1 MSESTLEPLLLLHE
15 PAGLPRFE
23 LPDELRQLYGS
34 DLGLPPHCLFTNF
47 VTTIDGVVAI
57 PDLPHSN
64 KLISDGSE
72 ADRFVMGLLRA
83 CADAVL
89 VGSGTMRSA
98 PRTLWTAEQAY
109 PPAATH
115 YAELRRRR
123 GGRARPEIAI
133 LSASGSIDLAHPVL
147 EADALVLTTER
158 GAAKLRDRLPAS
170 SQIVV
175 LPGNDSVDV
184 RAAVAHLRR
193 RGHELILSEGGP
205 TLFGSLLAAD
215 LVDELFLTVSPLLA
229 GRTHGEARH
238 NLVEGAEL
246 LPSHPA
252 RSRLLGIRSHDDHL
266 FLRYGLERNI

>member
-1 MSESTLEPLLLLHE
+1 VSESTLEPLQLLHE
-15 PAGLPRFE
+15 PAGLPRFQ
-23 LPDELRQLYGS
+23 LPDELRELYGG
-34 DLGLPPHCLFTNF
+34 DLGLPRRCLFTNF
-47 VTTIDGVVAI
+47 VATIDGVVAI

-89 VGSGTMRSA
+89 IGSATMRAA

-115 YAELRRRR
+115 YTELRRRL
-123 GGRARPEIAI
+123 GHRATPEIAI
-133 LSASGSIDLAHPVL
+133 LSASGSIDIAHPAL
-147 EADALVLTTER
+147 EAGALVLTTER
-158 GAAKLRDRLPAS
+158 GAVKLRNRLPATA
-170 SQIVV
+170 QTVV

-184 RAAVAHLRR
+184 RAAVTFLRS

-229 GRTHGEARH
+229 GRSHGRARR
-238 NLVEGAEL
+238 NLVEGTEL

-252 RSRLLGIRSHDDHL
+252 RSRLLGIRLHGNHL
-266 FLRYGLERNI
+266 FHRYGLERG